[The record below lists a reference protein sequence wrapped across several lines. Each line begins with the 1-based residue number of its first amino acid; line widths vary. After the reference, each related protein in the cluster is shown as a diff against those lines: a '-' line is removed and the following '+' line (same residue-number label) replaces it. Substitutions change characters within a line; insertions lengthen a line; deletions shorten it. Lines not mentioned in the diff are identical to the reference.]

1 MQLRWKLKY
10 PAALQYKSRG
20 IPIRTKE
27 RPIGFYRVQVLCM
40 FRKKSVTKNKIST
53 IFASSEG

>member
-10 PAALQYKSRG
+10 PAALQSKAEEFRSG
-20 IPIRTKE
+20 QKKDLW
-27 RPIGFYRVQVLCM
+27 FYRVQVLCM
-40 FRKKSVTKNKIST
+40 FGKKRAKNKIST

>member
-1 MQLRWKLKY
+1 MEVEVSGCFTI
-10 PAALQYKSRG
+10 KSRG

-27 RPIGFYRVQVLCM
+27 RPMVFTV
-40 FRKKSVTKNKIST
+40 FRFSACLEKKRAKNKIST

>member
-10 PAALQYKSRG
+10 PAALQSKAEESDQ
-20 IPIRTKE
+20 TKE
-27 RPIGFYRVQVLCM
+27 RPMVFYRVQVLCM
-40 FRKKSVTKNKIST
+40 FGKKRAKNKIST

>member
-10 PAALQYKSRG
+10 PAALQSKAEEFRSDKRKTY
-20 IPIRTKE
+20 
-27 RPIGFYRVQVLCM
+27 GFYRVQVLCI
-40 FRKKSVTKNKIST
+40 FGKKRAKNKIST